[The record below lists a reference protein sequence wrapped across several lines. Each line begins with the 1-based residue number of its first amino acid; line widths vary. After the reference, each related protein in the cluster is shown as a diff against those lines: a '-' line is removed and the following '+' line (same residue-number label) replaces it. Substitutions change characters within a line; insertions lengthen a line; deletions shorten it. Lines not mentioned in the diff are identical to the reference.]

1 MSMSTNEALNLCKRL
16 KNHYRAFEKIDE
28 LLKEASAARIFL
40 KESLGQRESIEQEI
54 VALAQKRDE
63 ASESCIS
70 MTREKEEAQR
80 NLEEVTEKLARIKGE
95 IAQIRERL
103 ERGKI

>member
-1 MSMSTNEALNLCKRL
+1 MDTNAALNICKRL

-28 LLKEASAARIFL
+28 LLKEATAARIFL
-40 KESLGQRESIEQEI
+40 KEGLGRRESIEQEI

-70 MTREKEEAQR
+70 MEKEREEAQSR
-80 NLEEVTEKLARIKGE
+80 LEEVTTKLAQIRGE
-95 IAQIRERL
+95 MAQVRERL
-103 ERGKI
+103 ESGNL